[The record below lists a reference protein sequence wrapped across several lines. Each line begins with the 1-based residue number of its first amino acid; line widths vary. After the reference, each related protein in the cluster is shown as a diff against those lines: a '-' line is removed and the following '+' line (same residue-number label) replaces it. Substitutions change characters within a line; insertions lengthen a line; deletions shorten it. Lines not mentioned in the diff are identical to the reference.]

1 MPGAAGFKEIEEDE
15 EEGRGGG
22 GGGGGGGRQRRRGG
36 KAQEE
41 RRKRAEHKQPLLLES
56 LRSAANDRMVERSMA
71 KNEEAGRMLGVAAGT
86 LCAKER
92 PKKERVSY
100 VSIFV
105 AVFTRSSHEPL
116 A

>member
-1 MPGAAGFKEIEEDE
+1 
-15 EEGRGGG
+15 
-22 GGGGGGGRQRRRGG
+22 
-36 KAQEE
+36 
-41 RRKRAEHKQPLLLES
+41 
-56 LRSAANDRMVERSMA
+56 MVERSMA